1 VERRQA
7 VVLYVLAVVV
17 AFGAVLGAWYVAARF
32 LGDGEEER
40 APARLTLVTLTA
52 APDPGKAVAAALIV
66 RDPAIPG
73 STLYVIPRELLLA
86 GPGGEYVFAADS
98 MATGDLQADLER
110 VMGVPVDAAYTL
122 PASALGE
129 IADVDAL
136 QVELGRPVALLRNG
150 VEHAYK
156 DRVVIAASEI
166 TEMAATSGSGGYDGT
181 TVQEGLW
188 TAVLQAGALRPGSA
202 RSQTVGAIASG
213 ASGSSDSRYLEEAL
227 NGLLSGEA
235 TVARMP
241 STSRVAE
248 GQFAFVPDPEGI
260 MAGIT
265 RKGSGYHSRF
275 TVVVRNGSGKVGI
288 GEAVARRLATLD
300 VNLPATGNA
309 DRFDYRQTRILAGS
323 GALSVAEDI
332 RVILGRG
339 VVLNGAD
346 VAPDTVLVIV
356 GADLEAEDLKPK
368 DQP

>member
-7 VVLYVLAVVV
+7 FVLYVLAVVV
-17 AFGAVLGAWYVAARF
+17 AFGAVIGAWYVAARV
-32 LGDGEEER
+32 LGGGEEER
-40 APARLTLVTLTA
+40 APGRLTLVTLTA
-52 APDPGKAVAAALIV
+52 PDSGKAVAAALIV

-110 VMGVPVDAAYTL
+110 VIGVQVDAAYTL
-122 PASALGE
+122 PADALGE
-129 IADVDAL
+129 LADVDAL
-136 QVELGRPVALLRNG
+136 QVELGRPVTLLRNG
-150 VEHAYK
+150 VEHAYT
-156 DRVVIAASEI
+156 DRVVLAASEI
-166 TEMAATSGSGGYDGT
+166 AEMAAAPGSGGYDGT

-188 TAVLQAGALRPGSA
+188 TAVLQAGALRPESA
-202 RSQTVGAIASG
+202 RSQTVGALAAG
-213 ASGSSDSRYLEEAL
+213 ASGSSDHRYLEEAL
-227 NGLLSGEA
+227 NGLLSGE
-235 TVARMP
+235 VAVMRMP
-241 STSRVAE
+241 STSRVAQ

-265 RKGSGYHSRF
+265 RKGSGYHSQF
-275 TVVVRNGSGKVGI
+275 TVEVRNGSGKVGI
-288 GEAVARRLATLD
+288 GEAVAQRLAAMD
-300 VNLPATGNA
+300 VNLSATGNA

-323 GALSVAEDI
+323 RALSVAEDI
-332 RVILGRG
+332 RAILGRG

-356 GADLEAEDLKPK
+356 GDDLEAEDLKPK